1 MNLNHSILSW
11 ESRRARLSHD
21 QLKNELVP
29 MVSRLTRVIEGRV
42 DAPGCLDEF
51 VSSGCVRINNFC
63 AEIEDLL
70 SAVENEASPK
80 VFFKLEPLN
89 ACPPE
94 IMEWLPDLL
103 HDDWIQSK
111 DIPKR
116 LATVRLAVSDVLR
129 ALEVLRTALSA
140 GRVSDALC
148 EADSLRHALSHLSS
162 VLGTLSDLVPYR
174 R

>member
-1 MNLNHSILSW
+1 MSSHHSILSW

-21 QLKNELVP
+21 QLKNELAP
-29 MVSRLTRVIEGRV
+29 MVSRLSRVIEGRV
-42 DAPGCLDEF
+42 DAPECIDEF
-51 VSSGCVRINNFC
+51 LSSGCVRIMIFC
-63 AEIEDLL
+63 TEIEALL
-70 SAVENEASPK
+70 SAVENEVGPK
-80 VFFKLEPLN
+80 VFFSLEPLN
-89 ACPPE
+89 GCPPD

-103 HDDWIQSK
+103 HDDWVQSK

-129 ALEVLRTALSA
+129 ALEVLRSDLSS
-140 GRVSDALC
+140 GHVCDALC
-148 EADSLRHALSHLSS
+148 GTDSLRHTLSHLSS